1 MSVDVLF
8 DSPVVRVR
16 QPGRILP
23 TQARYE
29 ILGDRRDRLAFAE
42 ETDRRTRLQM
52 LKATLP
58 TAPPPD
64 ARILT
69 VTDADDQAILL
80 LTRHPN
86 GRLAEVHRP
95 DGTLVGRILATGT
108 TRHYSL
114 TDDQDQ
120 VVATAVGELSL
131 KHFQVTAPSGARIA
145 HVSKTWAGPV
155 KEWLTPSDHYKIEF
169 TRDISEPAR
178 TLIVMMTIMLD
189 LSLFGPM

>member
-1 MSVDVLF
+1 MDVLF
-8 DSPVVRVR
+8 DSPVVRLR
-16 QPGRILP
+16 QPGKILP
-23 TQARYE
+23 TQASYE
-29 ILGDRRDRLAFAE
+29 ILDDKRNRLAFAT

-58 TAPPPD
+58 TAPPPG

-69 VTDADDQAILL
+69 VTGTDDQAILL

-86 GRLAEVHRP
+86 GRLAEVHGP
-95 DGTLVGRILATGT
+95 DGGLVGRIRATGT
-108 TRHYSL
+108 TRHYKL
-114 TDDQDQ
+114 TDDQEQ

-131 KHFQVTAPSGARIA
+131 KHFQVTAASGARIA

-169 TRDISEPAR
+169 NRDISEPAR
-178 TLIVMMTIMLD
+178 TLTVMLAIMLD

>member
-1 MSVDVLF
+1 MLF

-16 QPGRILP
+16 QPGKILP

-29 ILGDRRDRLAFAE
+29 IFDDKRNRLASAT

-69 VTDADDQAILL
+69 VTAAEDQPILV
-80 LTRHPN
+80 LTRHPD

-95 DGTLVGRILATGT
+95 DGGLVGRILATGT

-114 TDDQDQ
+114 TDDQDR
-120 VVATAVGELSL
+120 VVATVVGELSL
-131 KHFQVTAPSGARIA
+131 KHFRVTGPSGARIA

-155 KEWLTPSDHYKIEF
+155 KEWLTPADHYKVAF
-169 TRDISEPAR
+169 SGDTPEPAR
-178 TLIVMMTIMLD
+178 TLIVMTAIVLD
-189 LSLFGPM
+189 LALYGPM

>member
-1 MSVDVLF
+1 MDVLF
-8 DSPVVRVR
+8 DSPVVRLR
-16 QPGRILP
+16 QPGKILP
-23 TQARYE
+23 TQASYE
-29 ILGDRRDRLAFAE
+29 ILDDKRNRLAFAT

-58 TAPPPD
+58 TAPPPG

-69 VTDADDQAILL
+69 VTGTDDQAILL

-95 DGTLVGRILATGT
+95 DGGPVGRIRATGT
-108 TRHYSL
+108 TRHYKL
-114 TDDQDQ
+114 TDDQEQ

-131 KHFQVTAPSGARIA
+131 KHFQVTAASGARIA

-169 TRDISEPAR
+169 NRDISEPAR
-178 TLIVMMTIMLD
+178 TLTVMLAIMLD